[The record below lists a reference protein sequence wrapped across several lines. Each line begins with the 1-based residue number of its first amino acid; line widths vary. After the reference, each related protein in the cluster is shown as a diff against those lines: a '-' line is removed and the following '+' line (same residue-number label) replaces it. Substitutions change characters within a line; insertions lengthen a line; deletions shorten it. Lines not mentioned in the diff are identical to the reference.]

1 MGWYATYILS
11 PCFSNYYTVGGIPD
25 VFQTYATLLGRVSM
39 TFLSGL
45 LKLDVGENH
54 LEISVTTTHAL
65 HALTVADFA
74 V

>member
-1 MGWYATYILS
+1 
-11 PCFSNYYTVGGIPD
+11 
-25 VFQTYATLLGRVSM
+25 M

-45 LKLDVGENH
+45 LQLDVGENH